1 MSEASLTPDTV
12 PEAPTVHSIH
22 EGCFVC
28 GQKNP
33 LGLRAVFVS
42 EGDGSVLARVRCE
55 PLWAGYPGSLHGGIT
70 TSLLDGAMVHC
81 LFARGIAAVTAR
93 MSVDFHGPVLL
104 SEELTVTAMILSGKS
119 GIYKLEG
126 ELCQAGRVRVTARGT
141 FVQMRGCELDPSQ
154 WKPVWDCD

>member
-1 MSEASLTPDTV
+1 MSAISLPASTV
-12 PEAPTVHSIH
+12 PGDPDVRSIH

-81 LFARGIAAVTAR
+81 LFARGVAAVTAR

-104 SEELTVTAMILSGKS
+104 TEELTVSAMILSEKS

-126 ELCQAGRVRVTARGT
+126 ELLQAGRVRVTARGT

-154 WKPVWDCD
+154 WKPVWDGD